1 MPLLDIFKRKKE
13 REEIKPEE
21 KPIKKPRKKPKVVKK
36 AEDYYPPTTLPT
48 KKRAPERPSEI
59 ARPKAK
65 KIGEAWRVLK
75 TPQVTEKATGLVGQN
90 QYVFK
95 VWPRA
100 NKVETKKAIEDLY
113 GVDVIS
119 VKIIK
124 VPRKRRRL
132 GRISGWRKGYK
143 KAIVR
148 IKEGQKIEVLP
159 R

>member
-1 MPLLDIFKRKKE
+1 MPLLDIFKRKKIKKEKE
-13 REEIKPEE
+13 RIKPEV
-21 KPIKKPRKKPKVVKK
+21 KPKVIEKPK
-36 AEDYYPPTTLPT
+36 
-48 KKRAPERPSEI
+48 EI
-59 ARPKAK
+59 KEEKPLKAK
-65 KIGEAWRVLK
+65 PLKVKESKIGDTWRVLK
-75 TPQVTEKATGLVGQN
+75 APQVTEKATGLVGQN

-95 VWPRA
+95 IWPRA
-100 NKVETKKAIEDLY
+100 NKVETKKAIEYLY
-113 GVDVIS
+113 GVDVVS

-143 KAIVR
+143 KAIVK